1 MWLYQ
6 RLTMFWNG
14 TNVTKLSVIQ
24 SRDDDCV
31 DWSQRPNAGEG
42 RGLPATG
49 LTWPADAGAG
59 RFCVHGFPFLFIVI
73 TWPEMYYV
81 IFIGRIDFER
91 DTFSG
96 SSIMQEVVG
105 KGPGWSAMMR
115 LKWRSASISPPGN
128 LLKQGT
134 ETAKGQGVNWH
145 FIKMI
150 KLITRRQSI
159 MWLFNNLFYL
169 SFHSQMSRSWKSRFF
184 YTESLNGKYHA
195 AKGNHWWWRKG
206 GGRK

>member
-91 DTFSG
+91 DTFFG
-96 SSIMQEVVG
+96 QQYNAGGGGKRPGVV
-105 KGPGWSAMMR
+105 SDD
-115 LKWRSASISPPGN
+115 
-128 LLKQGT
+128 
-134 ETAKGQGVNWH
+134 ETQVEICLNIA
-145 FIKMI
+145 
-150 KLITRRQSI
+150 
-159 MWLFNNLFYL
+159 
-169 SFHSQMSRSWKSRFF
+169 SWKLVKARNWNSQGARRELTL
-184 YTESLNGKYHA
+184 YQND
-195 AKGNHWWWRKG
+195 
-206 GGRK
+206 